1 MHRVLTGSAESW
13 TVLGEDGLPAEPAE
27 AYLAYLTALERSPNT
42 LRAYAHSLRMWLEFL
57 SGQRTGW
64 REAGVEQ
71 VARFA
76 AWLRAPAANVIV
88 LDAGESART
97 AATVN
102 RHLAAVFGF
111 YDFHARAGVGLAAD
125 LVAWRRVG
133 RGSYRP
139 FLHHVTAGKPVPV
152 RPIKLAVPQRIPDTL
167 TDEQIRALLEAC
179 TRLRDRFLMAL
190 LAESGL
196 RIGQALGLRHADVVS
211 RDKLIRVV
219 PRDDN
224 ANGARAKTR
233 GVHQVPV
240 SASLIRLYSE
250 YMHVEY
256 GPLDS
261 DYVLSRYPDNTNCP
275 DLAVIPSIGLVR
287 RSARWLCRGCRITP
301 AVTGFRGR
309 RGAGLVACSGRVARL
324 VVWCGPALVLSA

>member
-1 MHRVLTGSAESW
+1 MIVHRVLTGSAESW
-13 TVLGEDGLPAEPAE
+13 TLLGEDGLPAEPAE

-125 LVAWRRVG
+125 LVAW
-133 RGSYRP
+133 
-139 FLHHVTAGKPVPV
+139 HAGVIACFGCGLV
-152 RPIKLAVPQRIPDTL
+152 EFMGAFVAQKLRML
-167 TDEQIRALLEAC
+167 
-179 TRLRDRFLMAL
+179 
-190 LAESGL
+190 
-196 RIGQALGLRHADVVS
+196 
-211 RDKLIRVV
+211 V
-219 PRDDN
+219 PRLL
-224 ANGARAKTR
+224 G
-233 GVHQVPV
+233 H
-240 SASLIRLYSE
+240 
-250 YMHVEY
+250 
-256 GPLDS
+256 
-261 DYVLSRYPDNTNCP
+261 
-275 DLAVIPSIGLVR
+275 
-287 RSARWLCRGCRITP
+287 
-301 AVTGFRGR
+301 
-309 RGAGLVACSGRVARL
+309 AG
-324 VVWCGPALVLSA
+324 